1 MHQLSVWNIKTYIL
15 PKLKKYNFQRKT
27 LFVEN
32 RAPGGYLDRFSNS
45 CVLRWKNR
53 FLQFWENVGFYV
65 TKWFLVHQTT
75 PLDPWLVQVTP
86 RRPCSDIQLS
96 NRRVGPPCGD
106 FGGRGKWSGAQGKI
120 AHLHKYFFRGVLR
133 PGRGLPLLKSLLGG
147 QLGLE
152 SRKKYFSIF
161 TPEIP
166 LWEIDVFLCCIL
178 R

>member
-1 MHQLSVWNIKTYIL
+1 MAFAPQARDFFWHLWPIGPDPPHVDLAETSVARGHLGRSRVKECCLMHQLSVWNIKTYIL

-86 RRPCSDIQLS
+86 RRPCSDIQLL
-96 NRRVGPPCGD
+96 NRRAPPPLSTWLRGNGGPVILALGPP
-106 FGGRGKWSGAQGKI
+106 
-120 AHLHKYFFRGVLR
+120 YGV
-133 PGRGLPLLKSLLGG
+133 
-147 QLGLE
+147 
-152 SRKKYFSIF
+152 
-161 TPEIP
+161 
-166 LWEIDVFLCCIL
+166 
-178 R
+178 

>member
-1 MHQLSVWNIKTYIL
+1 MGCFGGGHVDLAETSVARGHLGRSRVKECCLMHQLSVWNIKTYIL

-86 RRPCSDIQLS
+86 RRPCSDIQLL
-96 NRRVGPPCGD
+96 NQRAPPTGSTPQIWR
-106 FGGRGKWSGAQGKI
+106 FFETQLQRIFWSG
-120 AHLHKYFFRGVLR
+120 
-133 PGRGLPLLKSLLGG
+133 LLGMNCRNMIWAKFRHRSLNF
-147 QLGLE
+147 Q
-152 SRKKYFSIF
+152 S
-161 TPEIP
+161 
-166 LWEIDVFLCCIL
+166 
-178 R
+178 

>member
-1 MHQLSVWNIKTYIL
+1 MGVRHVDLAETSVARGHLGRSRVKECCLMHQLSVWNIKTYIL

-86 RRPCSDIQLS
+86 RRPCSDIQLL
-96 NRRVGPPCGD
+96 NRRAIPPLQLKNRKFWSTFFWSVFWPPETN
-106 FGGRGKWSGAQGKI
+106 FG
-120 AHLHKYFFRGVLR
+120 
-133 PGRGLPLLKSLLGG
+133 
-147 QLGLE
+147 
-152 SRKKYFSIF
+152 
-161 TPEIP
+161 
-166 LWEIDVFLCCIL
+166 
-178 R
+178 